1 MMPFDFEREYWSERS
16 NSLNGVL
23 VEMRLYSEGDR
34 LMFVLGRA
42 TEALADFSRECSA
55 NFVVM
60 GPGVWD
66 EMDRAMKGIQDD
78 VQD

>member
-1 MMPFDFEREYWSERS
+1 MPFDFEREYWSERS

-23 VEMRLYSEGDR
+23 VEMRLYSERDR

-42 TEALADFSRECSA
+42 TEALADFSRESSA
-55 NFVVM
+55 NFMIM